1 MKKRQYMK
9 PAMLAVEIQQS
20 HIICGSYDGKNL
32 RTHRNRGDEITDED
46 EEEIF

>member
-20 HIICGSYDGKNL
+20 HIICGSYDGKSL
-32 RTHRNRGDEITDED
+32 RTYRNSDDEITDEED
-46 EEEIF
+46 IF